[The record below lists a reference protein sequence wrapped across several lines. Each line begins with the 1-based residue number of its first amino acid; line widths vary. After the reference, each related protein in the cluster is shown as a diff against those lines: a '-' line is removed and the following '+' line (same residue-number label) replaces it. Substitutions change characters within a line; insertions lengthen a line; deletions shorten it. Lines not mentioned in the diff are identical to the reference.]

1 MKVFVSYSII
11 DRELHLITLLVSKL
25 RESNYTVFL
34 SDHNSYTQDRLVP
47 ESEIFIGIITN
58 HSDSINAVFAEY
70 NYAKS
75 LGIKT
80 ILLIEN
86 GIQIN
91 DTQLEYI
98 LFERAKPESA
108 INQLFGIQ
116 NQNPPAKQTKKD
128 DWSDV
133 LAAGVIIAG
142 LAALISLLSGGNKK

>member
-25 RESNYTVFL
+25 RESNYIVFL

-91 DTQLEYI
+91 DNQLEYI
-98 LFERAKPESA
+98 LFERTKPESA

-116 NQNPPAKQTKKD
+116 NPPAKQAKKD
-128 DWSDV
+128 DWSDM

>member
-34 SDHNSYTQDRLVP
+34 SDHNSYTQSRLVP

-75 LGIKT
+75 IGIKT
-80 ILLIEN
+80 ILLIES
-86 GIQIN
+86 GVQVN
-91 DTQLEYI
+91 DNQLEYI
-98 LFERAKPESA
+98 SFERTIPENA

-116 NQNPPAKQTKKD
+116 NPPVKQAKKD
-128 DWSDV
+128 DWSDM